1 MDTSVRSV
9 ASHTRWKTATP
20 YTQKRY
26 LNIGV
31 NPQGRETVKQ
41 EEEIGQETSRE
52 ERIEVRV
59 GRGQERKISLE
70 KGFNLLTL
78 EKQLVE

>member
-1 MDTSVRSV
+1 MSQDSHIGCVARFMTRGNARTSVRSV
-9 ASHTRWKTATP
+9 ASLTRWRTATP

-41 EEEIGQETSRE
+41 EEEIGQE
-52 ERIEVRV
+52 
-59 GRGQERKISLE
+59 RKE
-70 KGFNLLTL
+70 
-78 EKQLVE
+78 

>member
-1 MDTSVRSV
+1 MIKGNVDLNVQSV

-31 NPQGRETVKQ
+31 NPQERETVNQ
-41 EEEIGQETSRE
+41 EEEIGQETSRG
-52 ERIEVRV
+52 ERIEVTKTR
-59 GRGQERKISLE
+59 RARRTNWK
-70 KGFNLLTL
+70 
-78 EKQLVE
+78 

>member
-9 ASHTRWKTATP
+9 ASHTKWRTATP

-31 NPQGRETVKQ
+31 NPQERETVKQ

-59 GRGQERKISLE
+59 ERGQERKISLDTE
-70 KGFNLLTL
+70 VNPLGK
-78 EKQLVE
+78 